1 MSQENVETVRHAFE
15 AFNRGDRSVFLD
27 LYDQDIVLH
36 IAPPSIDAGS
46 YFGAEEV
53 ERPYTGMFAPFG
65 ETYRIEV
72 EELIVAGDSVVVF
85 HRARGR
91 GRASGVEVE
100 GLPTWGIYTM
110 RGGKVIRIDH
120 PANRAEA
127 FAAVGLSGQDGH
139 GES

>member
-1 MSQENVETVRHAFE
+1 MTRTSFCTSRRLRLTQVPI
-15 AFNRGDRSVFLD
+15 S
-27 LYDQDIVLH
+27 
-36 IAPPSIDAGS
+36 APRR
-46 YFGAEEV
+46 V
-53 ERPYTGMFAPFG
+53 ERRYTGMFAPFG
-65 ETYRIEV
+65 EAYRIEV

-85 HRARGR
+85 HRASGR